1 MSQKASIFDTIIQEV
16 DRGRQGFNH
25 GTSMGLPKLEGI
37 IDGVT
42 QGTYTLI
49 VSSSG
54 SGKSSFSLYAYV
66 YRPLMEHLND
76 DNFKV
81 LYVSL
86 EMSAL
91 SMFIKLMSIYI
102 FETFGKK
109 LSYKEILSRK
119 RDYILDDEGYQMVKQ
134 CESWIRKIED
144 KLEFYDK
151 NVGADSLYAIL
162 HDRLK
167 KLGTFHE
174 TETRKTYTPNNPDL
188 IYTVIVDH
196 ISLVRPKE
204 GRSLK
209 QEIDLVS
216 GYLVTLREM
225 CNISPVVI
233 QQVNRDHSNIERFK
247 AGKSAF
253 SQSDSKDS
261 GNTVQDCNIM
271 LALFDP
277 FREGLKSYRGY
288 NIEEMMGRFRAC
300 QVLKNRFG
308 ECDVE
313 VGMAFFGE
321 VNYFAEI
328 PRPDKIANYSQY
340 QYPDYLKGDT
350 SHLTVPV

>member
-1 MSQKASIFDTIIQEV
+1 MSSIFDTILQEV
-16 DRGRQGFNH
+16 DRGRQGLNH

-37 IDGVT
+37 IDGVN

-49 VSSSG
+49 ISSSG
-54 SGKSSFSLYAYV
+54 SGKSSFSLYSYV

-102 FETFGKK
+102 FETYGKK

-119 RDYILDDEGYQMVKQ
+119 RNYVLDDEGYDMVKQ
-134 CESWIRKIED
+134 CEDWIKKIEG

-151 NVGADSLYAIL
+151 NVSADSLYAIL

-167 KLGTFHE
+167 KLGKFSE
-174 TETRKTYTPNNPDL
+174 TETRKIYTPDNPDL
-188 IYTVIVDH
+188 IYTVVLDH
-196 ISLVRPKE
+196 IALVRPKD
-204 GRSLK
+204 GRTLK

-233 QQVNRDHSNIERFK
+233 QQANRDHGNIERFK
-247 AGKSAF
+247 AGKSAYTMN
-253 SQSDSKDS
+253 DSKDS
-261 GNTVQDCNIM
+261 GNTVNDCNVM

-277 FREGLKSYRGY
+277 FKEGLKSYRGY
-288 NIEEMMGRFRAC
+288 SIEEMQGRYRAC

-321 VNYFAEI
+321 INSFAEL
-328 PRPDKIANYSQY
+328 PRPDKIADSTVY
-340 QYPDYLKGDT
+340 QTPDYLIGDT
-350 SHLTVPV
+350 AHLTVPV

>member
-1 MSQKASIFDTIIQEV
+1 MSSIFNTILQEV
-16 DRGRQGFNH
+16 ERGRQGLNT

-37 IDGVT
+37 IDGVN

-49 VSSSG
+49 ISSSG
-54 SGKSSFSLYAYV
+54 SGKSSFSLYSYV

-81 LYVSL
+81 LYISL

-119 RDYILDDEGYQMVKQ
+119 RNYTLDEEGYQMVLQ
-134 CESWIRKIED
+134 CEDWIRKIEG

-151 NVGADSLYAIL
+151 NVSADSLYAIL
-162 HDRLK
+162 CDRLEQNGK
-167 KLGTFHE
+167 FVE
-174 TETRKTYTPNNPDL
+174 TETRKTYIPNNPDL
-188 IYTVIVDH
+188 TYEVILDH
-196 ISLVRPKE
+196 IALLRQKN
-204 GRSLK
+204 GRTLK
-209 QEIDLVS
+209 QEIDLAS
-216 GYLVTLREM
+216 SYLVTLREM

-233 QQVNRDHSNIERFK
+233 QQANRDHGNIERFK

-253 SQSDSKDS
+253 SMNDSKDS
-261 GNTVQDCNIM
+261 GNTVNDCNIM
-271 LALFDP
+271 LAIFDP
-277 FREGLKSYRGY
+277 FKEGLRSYRGY
-288 NIEEMMGRFRAC
+288 NVEEMQGRYRAC

-321 VNYFAEI
+321 INYFAEL
-328 PRPDKIANYSQY
+328 PRADKIQSYTQY
-340 QYPDYLKGDT
+340 QTPDYLLGST
-350 SHLTVPV
+350 AHLTIPV